1 VAIKI
6 EDFDLLAGEVRSL
19 KGMFIQLRDLVEG
32 SIASNNLHA
41 NAVRTNNIKDDA
53 ITANK
58 IIADAITADKI
69 QALAIDSSKI
79 AVGTITSD
87 QIEDGTIVADKI
99 KTGTLTALQISTGT
113 ITAGLLKTGG
123 QAFSH
128 NLEFSSTD
136 ANTVSWTAG
145 TIKTADE
152 TAYSIDAGNTGN
164 MTARTYIYLDKSVS
178 ETVLQTSTSYDAPL
192 GDNRIP
198 IATAEDGTNNAIF
211 TVFQGGG
218 GVFISG
224 GMIAAHTISATQL
237 YSSYIVVGGAASDIN
252 SGVTTIS
259 GGKITANTLV
269 LSGTA
274 TDFDYATLGGT
285 KPPTNADHT
294 ADIVS
299 AMAYETNVELAKLGT
314 TVISGGYLR
323 TDLIKVK
330 KVYVGGGSNEDIYF
344 EDSGISMYDA
354 GTKAINIYK
363 SGYKMLSFLLTS
375 TYTRVAGGSGYLVLD
390 ADDRVL
396 IEAGSSNFNF
406 YTTGTLQLPSLT
418 SAPTA
423 HNGDIAKK
431 TGNKLLRLYDTTYG
445 WNHASTASSGW

>member
-6 EDFDLLAGEVRSL
+6 EDLDLLAGEVRSL

-99 KTGTLTALQISTGT
+99 KAGTLTALQISTGT

-128 NLEFSSTD
+128 NLTFTSTD

-224 GMIAAHTISATQL
+224 GMIAAHTIGATQIIAG
-237 YSSYIVVGGAASDIN
+237 S
-252 SGVTTIS
+252 
-259 GGKITANTLV
+259 ITANEITVSNLQS
-269 LSGTA
+269 LSATIGIIHSGTI
-274 TDFDYATLGGT
+274 YGT
-285 KPPTNADHT
+285 RLK
-294 ADIVS
+294 
-299 AMAYETNVELAKLGT
+299 
-314 TVISGGYLR
+314 
-323 TDLIKVK
+323 
-330 KVYVGGGSNEDIYF
+330 VGGGTNEDIYF
-344 EDSGISMYDA
+344 EDSGVSMYDA
-354 GTKAINIYK
+354 NNRLI
-363 SGYKMLSFLLTS
+363 
-375 TYTRVAGGSGYLVLD
+375 VL
-390 ADDRVL
+390 AKTNYESL
-396 IEAGSSNFNF
+396 GLQLSSNAVIVGGDVTCAQIKFFNTGQTQIWCQSNFFNF
-406 YTTGTLQLPSLT
+406 YKTGTLQMPSLGAT
-418 SAPTA
+418 APTA
-423 HNGDIAKK
+423 HTGDYAFKSISPYKMQFYNG
-431 TGNKLLRLYDTTYG
+431 
-445 WNHASTASSGW
+445 SGWEYALDGNGW